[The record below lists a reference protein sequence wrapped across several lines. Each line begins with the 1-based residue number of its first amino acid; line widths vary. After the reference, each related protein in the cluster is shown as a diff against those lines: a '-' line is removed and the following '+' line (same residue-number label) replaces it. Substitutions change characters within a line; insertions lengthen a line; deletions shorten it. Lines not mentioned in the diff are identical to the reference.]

1 MGWHTKSMRA
11 LIGKE
16 IRGFLG
22 SLIGQIVVV
31 VFLLVTGLFLWVFP
45 NNILDTGY
53 ADLGALFY
61 IAPWVFLFL
70 VPAVTMR
77 SFSEERRTGTIELLL
92 TKPITEMRL
101 VLAKYLAA
109 VVLVLLAL
117 VPTLVYWWSIGT
129 LAVPAW
135 NIDSGGIWGSYIGL
149 FFLASC
155 FTAIGIFASSLT
167 DSQIV
172 AFLIAVFL
180 CFIIFIGFDQLATFD
195 AFGALQGPIQAIGIQ
210 QHYESMSRGVIDL
223 RDVLYFLGVNT
234 VFLLATRTVIQSR
247 TW

>member
-1 MGWHTKSMRA
+1 MRA
-11 LIGKE
+11 LISKE

-45 NNILDTGY
+45 NNILDAGY

-117 VPTLVYWWSIGT
+117 VPTLVYWWSVGT

-223 RDVLYFLGVNT
+223 RDVLYFLGLNT

>member
-1 MGWHTKSMRA
+1 M
-11 LIGKE
+11 
-16 IRGFLG
+16 
-22 SLIGQIVVV
+22 
-31 VFLLVTGLFLWVFP
+31 
-45 NNILDTGY
+45 
-53 ADLGALFY
+53 
-61 IAPWVFLFL
+61 
-70 VPAVTMR
+70 
-77 SFSEERRTGTIELLL
+77 
-92 TKPITEMRL
+92 
-101 VLAKYLAA
+101 LAKYLAA

-117 VPTLVYWWSIGT
+117 VPTLVYWWSVGT

-167 DSQIV
+167 ESQIV

-180 CFIIFIGFDQLATFD
+180 CFIVFIGFDQLATFD

-234 VFLLATRTVIQSR
+234 IFLLATRTVIQSR

>member
-1 MGWHTKSMRA
+1 MRA

-45 NNILDTGY
+45 NNILDAGY
-53 ADLGALFY
+53 ADLGILFY

-167 DSQIV
+167 ESQIV

-180 CFIIFIGFDQLATFD
+180 CFIVFIGFEQLATFD

>member
-1 MGWHTKSMRA
+1 MRA

-45 NNILDTGY
+45 NNILDAGY
-53 ADLGALFY
+53 ADLGILFY

-92 TKPITEMRL
+92 TKPITELRL

-167 DSQIV
+167 ESQIV

-180 CFIIFIGFDQLATFD
+180 CFIVFIGFDQLATFD

-234 VFLLATRTVIQSR
+234 VFLLATRTVVQSR